1 MLTYKFPFL
10 FLFACS
16 LLLSACGGDSGSAQD
31 QSKEGMGQFGEDEKF
46 KEAHE
51 KPKEISFTGTGEMH
65 KFATPDGKEGQ
76 AYYLKAAEASDKYL
90 FVIHE
95 WYGLND
101 HIKQEAERYYA
112 GITGVNVMALDL
124 YDGQVTANPDEAG
137 KIMQSI
143 KQERAEAIIKGA
155 LAEAGANA
163 KVATVGWCFGGGW
176 SLRSSILAGKQGV
189 GCVMYY
195 GMPVQKADELLPLEA
210 EVLGLFAE
218 KDGWITPKVAN
229 SFEALAKAT
238 GKTVSIHQ
246 FDAEHAFAN
255 PSGERYNEEAAQ
267 KANAMSMAF
276 LKEKL

>member
-1 MLTYKFPFL
+1 MSTTKLTYLLL
-10 FLFACS
+10 FVCS
-16 LLLSACGGDSGSAQD
+16 LLLWSCGGDTGNGGEE
-31 QSKEGMGQFGEDEKF
+31 SKEGMGQFGDDEKF
-46 KEAHE
+46 KAAHE
-51 KPKEISFTGTGEMH
+51 KPKEINFSGKGVMH
-65 KFATPDGKEGQ
+65 KFATPDGSEGQ

-112 GITGVNVMALDL
+112 GIPGVNVMALDL
-124 YDGQVTANPDEAG
+124 YDGQVTDKPEEAG

-155 LAEAGANA
+155 LADAGANA

-176 SLRSSILAGKQGV
+176 SLRSSILAGQQGV

-195 GMPVQKADELLPLEA
+195 GMPVKKADELLPLQA
-210 EVLGLFAE
+210 DVLGLFAE
-218 KDGWITPKVAN
+218 KDGWITPKIAN
-229 SFEALAKAT
+229 DFEALAKAT
-238 GKTVSIHQ
+238 GKTVTIHQ

-255 PSGERYNEEAAQ
+255 PSGERYDQEAAQ
-267 KANAMSMAF
+267 KPMQCRWLS
-276 LKEKL
+276 